1 MTDLDLL
8 AHNIEKWAVVRG
20 LDKANPRDQFLK
32 VVEEVGEI
40 AASMAR
46 GKQDEL
52 KDAIGDVFVTIT
64 ILAMQ
69 NGMNINECVAAAYA
83 EIKGRTGKMVNG
95 VFIKYE

>member
-1 MTDLDLL
+1 MIDLDLL
-8 AHNIEKWAVVRG
+8 AHDIEKWAVVRG

-46 GKQDEL
+46 GKQEEL

>member
-46 GKQDEL
+46 GKQEEL

-69 NGMNINECVAAAYA
+69 NGMNINECVEDAYA

>member
-69 NGMNINECVAAAYA
+69 NGMSINECVEAAYA